1 MPVYSMS
8 GFGRGKAVS
17 GGLTVT
23 CEIRT
28 VNHRHLD
35 MSISLPAFLTGADP
49 ALRRLITARLGRGRV
64 EAGFTVSGK
73 SAAGEGRPVFDS
85 DLALWY
91 GGKLKQLA
99 RQLAIKPPKMEALAL
114 LPGVICRPEQS
125 PGTGKAEGLAVQ
137 AAQSAV
143 ARVLA
148 MRLKEGRALATDLGG
163 RLVTIEG
170 KADALGAEWPEAA
183 RRQAARTDERL
194 RQLLERLG
202 EEKKGGAVR
211 DLVAALERGDIAEEL
226 TRLRSHVAQARAA
239 LKAGSPAGRKLE
251 FLVQEMQREA
261 NTAGAKS
268 GDSALSR
275 IAVELKEEV
284 ERVREQVMN
293 VE

>member
-1 MPVYSMS
+1 MS
-8 GFGRGKAVS
+8 GFGRGASSIGNLK
-17 GGLTVT
+17 VT

-35 MSISLPAFLTGADP
+35 LSISLPSGLTGADP
-49 ALRRLITARLGRGRV
+49 ALRKLLSAQLGRGRAEV
-64 EAGFTVSGK
+64 GFSVSGH
-73 SAAGEGRPVFDS
+73 AAGGNGRPVFDLG
-85 DLALWY
+85 LAVWY
-91 GGKLKQLA
+91 GEKLKGLA
-99 RQLAIKPPKMEALAL
+99 RRLRIKPPMMEALAL
-114 LPGVICRPEQS
+114 LPGVISRPES
-125 PGTGKAEGLAVQ
+125 PQGTGKIEGLAIS
-137 AAQSAV
+137 AARLAIT
-143 ARVLA
+143 RVLA
-148 MRLKEGRALATDLGG
+148 MRRREGRALAADLGG
-163 RLVTIEG
+163 RLETIER
-170 KADALGAEWPEAA
+170 KSSALGAEWPEAA
-183 RRQAARTDERL
+183 RRQAVRTDERL
-194 RQLLERLG
+194 RLLLERLG

-226 TRLRSHVAQARAA
+226 TRLHSHVAQAREA

-268 GDSALSR
+268 GDSILAR